1 MLIFTIINKNL
12 LNINCKQ
19 KQLILFFYKIF
30 NKMLKRALTKNVV
43 INKMLIR
50 GETMKKIKNLK
61 LYERCLIIID
71 MVNGFVKEGVLHD
84 DEISKV
90 IPRQLEI
97 IKDSLANGS
106 LLVFVKDKHS
116 GSSVEFK
123 RFGNTKHCLQG
134 TSESEVI
141 DELRSFENCDNVV
154 SVEKNSTSFMESPTF
169 RKLISNL
176 TELKEVDIIGCCT
189 DICVANGSIGL
200 ANYFDQN
207 NRDVDIYVH
216 EDAIETYDAPM
227 HERQKYT
234 EAAKLLIKQQGIK
247 LVKGKK

>member
-1 MLIFTIINKNL
+1 
-12 LNINCKQ
+12 
-19 KQLILFFYKIF
+19 
-30 NKMLKRALTKNVV
+30 
-43 INKMLIR
+43 MLIR
-50 GETMKKIKNLK
+50 CETMGKIKNLK

-90 IPRQLEI
+90 IPRQLEF

-106 LLVFVKDKHS
+106 LVVFVKDKHS